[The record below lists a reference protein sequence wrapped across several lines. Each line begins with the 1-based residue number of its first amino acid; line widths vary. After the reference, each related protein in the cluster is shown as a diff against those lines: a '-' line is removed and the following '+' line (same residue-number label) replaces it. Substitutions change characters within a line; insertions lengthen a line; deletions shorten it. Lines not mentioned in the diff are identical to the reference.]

1 MSLLSRLFGR
11 GAPRRERA
19 TPWRPP
25 GAAPGRPHGAVPR
38 RPHGSE
44 SWRQVRDKLR
54 PVLRGVT
61 VATGRPGAPPPL
73 RRPAMP
79 YLSEMVV
86 VDEPTAMAYVGE
98 RQLGVWR
105 VTAEEVFE
113 TARRN
118 LARITAPPAGE
129 PPDGPVMLRFVESG
143 DAYWSSHLLLDGW
156 LASLAERVGGRPV
169 AFVPDRES
177 LIVVADE
184 PDVLE
189 KLFDMIEAD
198 YLDAPRAISPVPYV
212 SDVTG
217 RTVPY
222 DAPPGHPLSACVR
235 RAERLVAAQEY
246 AAQRAG
252 LSGRFR
258 GAELAELTLAAR
270 PDGSTFTATTWASEG
285 VALLPLADFVGFA
298 GTDGGLFFVPW
309 PEVVE
314 HVPLRPAPMLD
325 PARYRVM
332 GWPDGPTLTVLRA
345 AAVEP

>member
-1 MSLLSRLFGR
+1 MS
-11 GAPRRERA
+11 APR
-19 TPWRPP
+19 
-25 GAAPGRPHGAVPR
+25 
-38 RPHGSE
+38 GSE
-44 SWRQVRDKLR
+44 SWQRVRGKLR

-61 VATGRPGAPPPL
+61 VATERPGVPPPL

-79 YLSEMVV
+79 FLAEMVV

-98 RQLGVWR
+98 RQIAAWR
-105 VTAEEVFE
+105 VTADEVFD

-118 LARITAPPAGE
+118 LARITAPPAGD

-156 LASLAERVGGRPV
+156 LAGLGERIGGRPV

-222 DAPPGHPLSACVR
+222 DAPPGHPLHYCVR

-246 AAQRAG
+246 SAQRAG
-252 LSGRFR
+252 FSGRYR
-258 GAELAELTLAAR
+258 GAELTELTLAAR
-270 PDGSTFTATTWASEG
+270 PDGSTFTATTWNSEG

-298 GTDGGLFFVPW
+298 GADGELFFVPW

-314 HVPLRPAPMLD
+314 HVPMRPVPALE
-325 PARYRVM
+325 PARYRVA
-332 GWPDGPTLTVLRA
+332 GWPEAAALQALRD